1 MDTNF
6 VTLLIGVA
14 TGLGIS
20 YILRRPTAEKIE
32 PAQPEVAPP
41 AIAPPSPPPSLA
53 YQRLADLERFKSG
66 YLARTA
72 HELRSPINSLIS
84 LHQLI
89 LEDLCEGPE
98 EEREFIAQGKDTALK
113 VLALFD
119 TIMAVSKLDIGREQP
134 QLEPVPL
141 APMLAEVKTLT
152 EHQAA
157 NRSLHL
163 TIEQPD
169 ESKTGESKI
178 VTDPAWLKTLLVSL
192 VQDAIA
198 NSAENTL
205 RLWVE
210 PLDDG
215 VGICLERDRTAA
227 QLQNELAEVAD
238 GTLKEVERTAAPV
251 QLSTGLVL
259 ATAQL
264 ALEYLN
270 GQLEILPHSAEN
282 HSIVRCRFD
291 TSTDR

>member
-1 MDTNF
+1 MNTDL
-6 VTLLIGVA
+6 VTLLIGVV

-20 YILRRPTAEKIE
+20 NLLRRP
-32 PAQPEVAPP
+32 PAQVEPP
-41 AIAPPSPPPSLA
+41 AIAPTKPSPPPSLA
-53 YQRLADLERFKSG
+53 YQRLANLERFKSG

-134 QLEPVPL
+134 QLESVPL
-141 APMLAEVKTLT
+141 APILAEVETLT
-152 EHQAA
+152 QHQAA
-157 NRSLHL
+157 NRSLRL
-163 TIEQPD
+163 MIEQPA
-169 ESKTGESKI
+169 ELTI
-178 VTDPAWLKTLLVSL
+178 VTDPTWLKTVLVSL

-198 NSAENTL
+198 NSEENTL

-210 PLDDG
+210 QLDDG
-215 VGICLERDRTAA
+215 AGICLERDRASA

-251 QLSTGLVL
+251 RLSTGLVL

-264 ALEYLN
+264 ALEYID

-282 HSIVRCRFD
+282 HSIIRCRLD
-291 TSTDR
+291 STVTP